1 MPPLCC
7 EEYHVRESRRHSRFT
22 MTLFRCTTTPVPRGR
37 PRKNPP
43 PSSSLTPP
51 ETLQLALHPVPKV
64 GTSAYGCPDL
74 SPEFVSHCFEG
85 TLCRTA
91 YTDFNL
97 IFLPEMRFDPR
108 YGSPLIAGTS
118 IRADVRAASFQLDLL
133 PPQSRVLALCMVAYG
148 SLWSFHPSVL
158 GDGPHPESFLDYNF
172 FSSRHELLT
181 CGVRRAPAY
190 RALRAEALKAA
201 WEIGIILV
209 PSNENAASCYL
220 LDLMDQSTHRT
231 FMWGFVS
238 DLSCRRFL

>member
-1 MPPLCC
+1 MRLVEKKPKKPSACNPC
-7 EEYHVRESRRHSRFT
+7 KAGRIMCHPQPGGAPCPRCVAKNT
-22 MTLFRCTTTPVPRGR
+22 ICTTTPIPRGR

-51 ETLQLALHPVPKV
+51 ETLQLVLHPVPKV

-74 SPEFVSHCFEG
+74 SPEFVSHCFE
-85 TLCRTA
+85 
-91 YTDFNL
+91 
-97 IFLPEMRFDPR
+97 EMRFDPR